1 MSENTTMEA
10 TILCD
15 YFNMNKL
22 KHPSLSCNLGFL
34 PLCGSVGTLA
44 FQVLKGWACLEKRC
58 ASLPLIAK
66 FSQAKGFD
74 FSLLMFCRENLING
88 DLWGSSQEGYMPDFP
103 NSSTA
108 PRILS
113 PALS

>member
-1 MSENTTMEA
+1 MS
-10 TILCD
+10 
-15 YFNMNKL
+15 KL
-22 KHPSLSCNLGFL
+22 KHPSLSCNLGFF

-44 FQVLKGWACLEKRC
+44 FQVLKGWACYLPIPCLPKSFPLLEKRC
-58 ASLPLIAK
+58 ASLPLVAK
-66 FSQAKGFD
+66 FFQAKGSI

-103 NSSTA
+103 NSSTVL
-108 PRILS
+108 RILS